1 MTAASMQAK
10 PVTVGYDGSDVSRR
24 AVVWAAHHAAAT
36 ALPLV
41 VIHCWMKPLHPADFG
56 SGAATRDSTLH
67 AAAEKTAAEG
77 LDLAKRAEPTVNTS
91 VHLIVG
97 HPSEVLTRASE
108 DASLLVTG
116 SRGLGGFKGLLIGS
130 VSLHLAACASCPV
143 AVVREDQL
151 GRSGILVAIDG
162 SPQSDRALLFAADLA
177 TSRRVPLQIL
187 HVRPY
192 SRYAISRPPVSE
204 SGSDPVI
211 QHALSLLPPDLDVS
225 IIEDSLAGPTV
236 PRIIVLHARRASCVV
251 LGAKGRNTLDVRLG
265 STVHAVLHYDQGN
278 TISVP

>member
-1 MTAASMQAK
+1 MSTASVQDK
-10 PVTVGYDGSDVSRR
+10 PVVVGYDGSDVSRR
-24 AVVWAAHHAAAT
+24 AVLWAAQHAAAT
-36 ALPLV
+36 RLPLV
-41 VIHCWMKPLHPADFG
+41 VMHCWMKPSHALEFG
-56 SGAATRDSTLH
+56 SGIESKDRTLQ
-67 AAAEKTAAEG
+67 AAAERTAAEG
-77 LDLAKRAEPTVNTS
+77 LDLAKQSEPGVNTS

-97 HPSEVLTRASE
+97 HPSEVFTQASKE
-108 DASLLVTG
+108 ASLLVTG

-130 VSLHLAACASCPV
+130 VSLHLAASASCPV
-143 AVVREDQL
+143 AVVREERL
-151 GRSGILVAIDG
+151 GRGGILVSVDG
-162 SPQSDRALLFAADLA
+162 SPQSDKALLFAADLA
-177 TSRRVPLQIL
+177 TSRQVPLHLL

-211 QHALSLLPPDLDVS
+211 RHALGLLPPDIDVT

-236 PRIIVLHARRASCVV
+236 PRIIVLHARKASCVV

-278 TISVP
+278 TIIVP